1 MEKLVTTVRK
11 LEISKLMEFLS
22 ENPSKKEVLR
32 NLNKEKNKIKKQ
44 LSTLEEPVK
53 NYSNFERLL
62 LSSKYKKYQKE
73 HKEYESKKNE
83 LNSTFNDYLNKIKAI
98 ESDREYDNN
107 RIKVIDL
114 IPLIEKAKTI
124 EEMALYTFYGTLDIK
139 SNSKYFLAIILL
151 LQNVEIIKND
161 SDIDKVYK
169 GLNNVI
175 INQKLKE
182 INFDN
187 LIKNLKK
194 IKIDIDDGF
203 YQLMMM
209 IINEESL
216 CSEVNL
222 LSSFPILKQLKEDK
236 GVPKNIRVALE
247 ILDNKHNEKRTI
259 HEVSCEIFL
268 KEIFYKIKENRNV

>member
-107 RIKVIDL
+107 RIKVIEL